1 MLAAA
6 RAIPILLSMSICW
19 RDTKG
24 TASARRGRAPPCTR
38 WIFPE
43 LANSRRSRR
52 IVSSETLYR
61 LLRSAARTR
70 PSLPSSSRMYW
81 WRSSFRAIWPASA
94 SGFILAIA
102 RIHLVMHVYTCI
114 IRLMHDTA
122 KRSVIQGL
130 SQKRSVRAVVF
141 DYGNVLC
148 LEQTPEDMKGM
159 ALVCGIP
166 HERFSELYWKLRPP
180 YDRGDIDGPA
190 YWTAVVGQQEL
201 SLSSDQIA
209 TLIKLDSESIT
220 RPNQSAVQWAKLLHQ
235 EGFPLAL
242 LSNMPLEL
250 SRHVTKSFPS
260 LSTFEY
266 LIYSCD
272 YGSIKPELAIFRNCL
287 ELLKAAPQDILYL
300 DDRAENL
307 EAAARLGINSV
318 LFDTVEKT
326 ASRVESQFDIPVPSY
341 GRCRQSSSQY
351 SSTNRRP
358 DRMESD

>member
-1 MLAAA
+1 M
-6 RAIPILLSMSICW
+6 
-19 RDTKG
+19 
-24 TASARRGRAPPCTR
+24 
-38 WIFPE
+38 
-43 LANSRRSRR
+43 
-52 IVSSETLYR
+52 
-61 LLRSAARTR
+61 
-70 PSLPSSSRMYW
+70 
-81 WRSSFRAIWPASA
+81 
-94 SGFILAIA
+94 
-102 RIHLVMHVYTCI
+102 HLVVHVYTCI
-114 IRLMHDTA
+114 IRFMHDTA
-122 KRSVIQGL
+122 KRSAIQGL

-148 LEQTPEDMKGM
+148 LEQTLEDMKGM
-159 ALVCGIP
+159 ALVCRIP

-190 YWTAVVGQQEL
+190 YWTAVVGQQEMGL
-201 SLSSDQIA
+201 SRDQIA

-220 RPNQSAVQWAKLLHQ
+220 RPNQGAVQWAKLLHH
-235 EGFPLAL
+235 EGFPLTL

-272 YGSIKPELAIFRNCL
+272 YGSIKPELALYRNCL

-300 DDRAENL
+300 DDRAENV

-326 ASRVESQFDIPVPSY
+326 ASRVESRFDIPVPNY

>member
-1 MLAAA
+1 
-6 RAIPILLSMSICW
+6 
-19 RDTKG
+19 
-24 TASARRGRAPPCTR
+24 
-38 WIFPE
+38 
-43 LANSRRSRR
+43 
-52 IVSSETLYR
+52 
-61 LLRSAARTR
+61 
-70 PSLPSSSRMYW
+70 
-81 WRSSFRAIWPASA
+81 
-94 SGFILAIA
+94 
-102 RIHLVMHVYTCI
+102 MHVCTCI
-114 IRLMHDTA
+114 IRFVHDTA
-122 KRSVIQGL
+122 KPSAIQGF
-130 SQKRSVRAVVF
+130 SQKHSVRAVVF

-148 LEQTPEDMKGM
+148 LEQTLEDMKGM

-166 HERFSELYWKLRPP
+166 DERFSELYWKLRPP

-201 SLSSDQIA
+201 GLSREQIA

-220 RPNQSAVQWAKLLHQ
+220 RPNQGAVQWAELLHQ

-272 YGSIKPELAIFRNCL
+272 YGSIKPDLAIFRSCL
-287 ELLKAAPQDILYL
+287 ELLKAPPQDILYL
-300 DDRAENL
+300 DDRAENV
-307 EAAARLGINSV
+307 EAAVHLGINSV

-326 ASRVESQFDIPVPSY
+326 AARVERRFDIPVPSY
-341 GRCRQSSSQY
+341 GRSRQSGSQY
-351 SSTNRRP
+351 NSTNRRP

>member
-1 MLAAA
+1 
-6 RAIPILLSMSICW
+6 
-19 RDTKG
+19 
-24 TASARRGRAPPCTR
+24 
-38 WIFPE
+38 
-43 LANSRRSRR
+43 
-52 IVSSETLYR
+52 
-61 LLRSAARTR
+61 
-70 PSLPSSSRMYW
+70 
-81 WRSSFRAIWPASA
+81 
-94 SGFILAIA
+94 
-102 RIHLVMHVYTCI
+102 MHVYACI
-114 IRLMHDTA
+114 IRFMHGTA
-122 KRSVIQGL
+122 KFSAIQDL

-148 LEQTPEDMKGM
+148 LEQTLEDMKGM

-180 YDRGDIDGPA
+180 YDRGDIDGTT

-201 SLSSDQIA
+201 GLNRDQIA

-220 RPNQSAVQWAKLLHQ
+220 RPNQGAVQWANLLHH
-235 EGFPLAL
+235 EGFPLTL

-272 YGSIKPELAIFRNCL
+272 YGSIKPELAIYRKCL

-300 DDRAENL
+300 DDRAENV

-326 ASRVESQFDIPVPSY
+326 ASRVESRFDIPVPSY